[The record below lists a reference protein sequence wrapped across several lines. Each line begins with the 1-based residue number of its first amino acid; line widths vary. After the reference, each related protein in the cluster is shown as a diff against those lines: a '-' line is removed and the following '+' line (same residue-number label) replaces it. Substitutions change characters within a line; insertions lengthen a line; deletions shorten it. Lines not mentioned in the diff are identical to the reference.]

1 MRTKDKKNNMKK
13 LIDKRFKLDSE
24 NTKYNELVK
33 LKKERLEKL
42 MGDLVEENEE
52 LEELIPSPICWR

>member
-52 LEELIPSPICWR
+52 LEELIPFPICWR